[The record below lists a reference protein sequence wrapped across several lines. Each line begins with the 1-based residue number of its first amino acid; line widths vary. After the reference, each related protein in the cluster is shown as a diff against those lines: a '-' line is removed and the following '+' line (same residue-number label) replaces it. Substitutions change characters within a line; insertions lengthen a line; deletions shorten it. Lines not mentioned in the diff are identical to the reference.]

1 VGFCCSE
8 EGDFV
13 GEEETQQGKFPIKV
27 PDILDRTITH
37 LLEGFT
43 GIASSRRED
52 LVRSVG
58 FVLQGLTAGRFLDTF
73 RKEWQDYREKGRI
86 KDDYES
92 TEQCRSC
99 LQELLDFL
107 DKDLPDEQRF
117 NVLKQI
123 FLVAATEE
131 ASDRN
136 SYLPLQYMQ
145 ISRALTAGEVLV
157 LNTAYRIAIKQP
169 NRMSNDM
176 VVAHWQKVI
185 AKESGLT
192 YPELVEV
199 HENGLAEKNL
209 IYKRTPTGR
218 PDIDR
223 YEAKLG
229 EHFRLTNLGFT
240 ICSYIDHH
248 NE

>member
-1 VGFCCSE
+1 M
-8 EGDFV
+8 

-27 PDILDRTITH
+27 PDVLDRTITH

-43 GIASSRRED
+43 GIASSKREEWA
-52 LVRSVG
+52 LSIG
-58 FVLQGLTAGRFLDTF
+58 HILQRLTAGRLLEAF
-73 RKEWQDYREKGRI
+73 RKEWEDYRKKGRI
-86 KDDYES
+86 EDDYES
-92 TEQCRSC
+92 TEQCHSC

-123 FLVAATEE
+123 FLVAATEGV
-131 ASDRN
+131 SDRD
-136 SYLPLQYMQ
+136 SDLPLQYMQ
-145 ISRALTAGEVLV
+145 ICRKLTAGEVLV

-169 NRMSNDM
+169 NRMSDNM

-223 YEAKLG
+223 YEAKVG
-229 EHFRLTNLGFT
+229 NHFRLTNFGYA
-240 ICSYIDHH
+240 ICSYIDHY